1 MKSLNNKQMKKL
13 KKFKMNALYAN
24 RIKKKNKVNG

>member
-13 KKFKMNALYAN
+13 KKFKMNALYVN